1 MNTRRSFLKTLSL
14 AGSCSLLPARSYLR
28 AQGSNNIIRLAG
40 IGVGG
45 RGSVIFKDALE
56 TKQARIVALCDV
68 DAKRAEAGKENF
80 EKHPLNENTEVK
92 VFTDVRKLL
101 ESKEIDAV
109 MIATPNHWHSLAAIW
124 AMQAGLDVYVEK
136 PVSHTLWE
144 GRQLVAAADKYKR
157 IVQSG
162 TQSRSSG
169 GLIAAHQWLK
179 NRPLG
184 KLRYARGTCYKR
196 RTSIGK
202 VAEVQ
207 AVPDGVDYDLWCGPA
222 RTLPVHR
229 QKLHYDWHWLWE
241 YGNGDLGNQGVH
253 QVDIARWFLGEE
265 ELPPHVLSIGG
276 RVGYTDDGE
285 TPNTQILSFEYARA
299 PLYFEVR
306 GLPKAAESKEMD
318 AYRKSQ
324 VGVVLQYEN
333 GHVLIPSYSGAIA
346 FDSEGKPVQVFGNAK
361 LDPADESVP
370 RLEGIKQTHAQNF
383 LNAMRSRD
391 ASQLSCPAR
400 QGHVSAALCHLASI
414 SHRLGKTVSPDALRA
429 TVKGNADLEDSLG
442 RMLDHLQ
449 ANLVDLGAT
458 PLTLGQKI
466 AVDTKKQQCIK
477 NPAAN
482 ALLHRKDRKGF
493 EIPRLTASA

>member
-1 MNTRRSFLKTLSL
+1 MNTRRSFVKALSL
-14 AGSCSLLPARSYLR
+14 AGASSFLTARSYLR
-28 AQGSNNIIRLAG
+28 AQGSNDTIRVAG

-45 RGSVIFKDALE
+45 RGPGIFKDALE

-68 DAKRAEAGKENF
+68 DEKRAVAGKENF
-80 EKHPLNENTEVK
+80 EKNPLNGNAGIQ
-92 VFTDVRKLL
+92 VFTDIRRLV

-109 MIATPNHWHSLAAIW
+109 MIATPNHWHTLAAIW

-157 IVQSG
+157 VVQSG

-169 GLIAAHQWLK
+169 GLIAAHQWLQ
-179 NRPLG
+179 NAPLG

-196 RTSIGK
+196 RASIGK
-202 VAEVQ
+202 VTAVQ
-207 AVPDGVDYDLWCGPA
+207 PVPEGLNYDLWCGPA
-222 RTLPVHR
+222 RNLPVHR

-265 ELPPHVLSIGG
+265 ELPPEVLSIGG
-276 RVGYTDDGE
+276 RLGYQDDGE
-285 TPNTQILSFEYARA
+285 TPNTQILAFDYAKA

-306 GLPKAAESKEMD
+306 GLTKSADSKDMD
-318 AYRKSQ
+318 TYRKSQ

-333 GHVLIPSYSGAIA
+333 GHVLIPSYTGAIA
-346 FDSEGKPVQVFGNAK
+346 FDAAGKPVHVFGNVK
-361 LDPADESVP
+361 LDPADESVL
-370 RLEGIKQTHAQNF
+370 RTEGGKQTHAQNF
-383 LNAMRSRD
+383 FNAVRSRD
-391 ASQLSCPAR
+391 ASKVSCPAR
-400 QGHVSAALCHLASI
+400 QGHVSAALCHLAGI
-414 SHRLGKTVSPDALRA
+414 SHRLGKNVSPDALRS
-429 TVKGNADLEDSLG
+429 TVKDHADFADSLG
-442 RMLDHLQ
+442 RMLEHLQ
-449 ANLVDLGAT
+449 ANLVDLSAT
-458 PLTLGQKI
+458 PLTLGQKLFI
-466 AVDTKKQQCIK
+466 DPKKQECVK

-493 EIPRLTASA
+493 EIPRLTA